1 MEDFAAIL
9 NQNLDG
15 WNRAMGLRFVRVTL
29 DEVVAELTV
38 GPEHKQAYGIVHG
51 GVYAGVIE
59 TLASVGAAMNAMQ
72 DGRSAVGLEN
82 NTSFLSAV
90 RDGKLRG
97 VAKPVMRGKRSHVWE
112 ASITDER
119 DRVVATG
126 RVRMMILEGDAQ
138 VGGKKVGLERDST

>member
-1 MEDFAAIL
+1 MEDFADVL

-15 WNRAMGLRFVRVTL
+15 WNSAMGLRFTRVTL

-38 GPEHKQAYGIVHG
+38 GPQHKQAYGIVHG

-90 RDGKLRG
+90 RDGTLRG
-97 VAKPVMRGKRSHVWE
+97 TARPVLRGKRSHVWE
-112 ASITDER
+112 ASIVDER
-119 DRVVATG
+119 GRTFATG

-138 VGGKKVGLERDST
+138 LAGKKVTLEK

>member
-1 MEDFAAIL
+1 MEDFADAL

-15 WNRAMGLRFVRVTL
+15 WNNAMGLRFLRVTL

-38 GPEHKQAYGIVHG
+38 GPQHKQAYGIVHG

-59 TLASVGAAMNAMQ
+59 TLASVGAAINAMQ

-90 RDGKLRG
+90 RDGTLRG
-97 VAKPVMRGKRSHVWE
+97 TARPVLRGKRSHVWE
-112 ASITDER
+112 ASILDER
-119 DRVVATG
+119 ERVVATG
-126 RVRMMILEGDAQ
+126 RVRMMILEGDAKLAGKQ
-138 VGGKKVGLERDST
+138 VKLERE

>member
-1 MEDFAAIL
+1 MEDFAEIL

-51 GVYAGVIE
+51 GVYCGVIE

-90 RDGKLRG
+90 RDGKLR
-97 VAKPVMRGKRSHVWE
+97 ATATPVMRGKRSHVWE

-119 DRVVATG
+119 GRVVATG
-126 RVRMMILEGDAQ
+126 RVRMMILEGDAT
-138 VGGKKVGLERDST
+138 VGGKKVALESV

>member
-1 MEDFAAIL
+1 MEDFAETL

-15 WNRAMGLRFVRVTL
+15 WNRAMGVRFVRVTL

-51 GVYAGVIE
+51 GVYCGVIE

-72 DGRSAVGLEN
+72 HGRSAVGLEN

-90 RDGKLRG
+90 RGGKLTGTAR
-97 VAKPVMRGKRSHVWE
+97 PVMRGKRSQVWE
-112 ASITDER
+112 ATIVDEAGR
-119 DRVVATG
+119 AVATG
-126 RVRMMILEGDAQ
+126 RVRVMVLEGDAK
-138 VGGKKVGLERDST
+138 VGGKQVALERE

>member
-1 MEDFAAIL
+1 MEDFAQIL

-15 WNRAMGLRFVRVTL
+15 WNQAMGVRFVRVTL
-29 DEVVAELTV
+29 DEVVAEFTV

-82 NTSFLSAV
+82 NTSFLQAV

-97 VAKPVMRGKRSHVWE
+97 TATPVMRGKRSHVWE
-112 ASITDER
+112 AKIVDER

-126 RVRMMILEGDAQ
+126 RVRLMILEGDAR
-138 VGGKKVGLERDST
+138 VAGKTVGLDR